1 MGGDI
6 MANERRKYPRYRVN
20 DNAFALINSEPVK
33 LFRII
38 DIAMG
43 GIGIYVDDTAQW
55 TEVSASLEI
64 MAADC
69 SFYMEN
75 LPYELISDSR
85 GFSERPSNL
94 VDGRRFSLRFGK
106 LMNRQQ
112 VQLKYFIRNYTDGRV
127 MLQLL
132 QRLKKMLHPFRTPRY
147 AAQSC
152 NTGMWQGLHRPT
164 Y

>member
-1 MGGDI
+1 

-20 DNAFALINSEPVK
+20 NDAFALINSEPVK
-33 LFRII
+33 LFRIL

-43 GIGIYVDDTAQW
+43 GLGIYVNDTAQW
-55 TEVSASLEI
+55 KDDSARLEI

-75 LPYELISDSR
+75 LPYELTSDSR
-85 GFSERPSNL
+85 ALLERPSNPI
-94 VDGRRFSLRFGK
+94 DGRRVSLRFGK

-112 VQLKYFIRNYTDGRV
+112 VQLKYFIRNYTEGRV

-132 QRLKKMLHPFRTPRY
+132 QRLNKMLHPFRTPRY
-147 AAQSC
+147 AAQNC
-152 NTGMWQGLHRPT
+152 NTGMLQGLHRPT

>member
-1 MGGDI
+1 

-33 LFRII
+33 LFRIL

-43 GIGIYVDDTAQW
+43 GLGIYVQDAVQW
-55 TEVSASLEI
+55 KDHSARLEI

-75 LPYELISDSR
+75 LPYELTSDSR
-85 GFSERPSNL
+85 ALLERPPNPF
-94 VDGRRFSLRFGK
+94 DGRRVSLRFGK
-106 LMNRQQ
+106 LMSRQQ
-112 VQLKYFIRNYTDGRV
+112 VQLKYFIRNYTEGRM

-132 QRLKKMLHPFRTPRY
+132 QRLNKMLHPFRTPRY

-152 NTGMWQGLHRPT
+152 TAGMLQGLHRPT

>member
-1 MGGDI
+1 

-33 LFRII
+33 LFRIL

-43 GIGIYVDDTAQW
+43 GLGIYVNDTAQW
-55 TEVSASLEI
+55 KDDSARLEI

-75 LPYELISDSR
+75 LPYELTSDSR
-85 GFSERPSNL
+85 ALLERPSNPI
-94 VDGRRFSLRFGK
+94 DGRRVSLRFGK

-112 VQLKYFIRNYTDGRV
+112 VQLKYFIRNYTEGRV

-132 QRLKKMLHPFRTPRY
+132 QRLNKMLHPFRTPRY
-147 AAQSC
+147 AAQNC
-152 NTGMWQGLHRPT
+152 NTGMLQGLHRPT